1 MTDSSH
7 FQECSFCGKPKNAV
21 KKLIVGDNVAI
32 CNDCIS
38 LCGDLLKDG
47 PDSEVESTEANSLY
61 PDDIKRFLDQYVI
74 GQDRAKMILGVAVS
88 NHYKR
93 INHKSDTL
101 SVQKANVLVLGPTG
115 SGKTLLAK
123 TVAKY
128 LDVPFVVA
136 DATTLTEA
144 GYVGADVDSM
154 ISLLVQRADGDIEK
168 AQRGIVF
175 IDEIDKIGRKS
186 ESASITRDVSGEG
199 VQQALLKIIEGTE
212 CQVMP
217 NSTGRKH
224 PGKETIQINTA
235 NILFICG
242 GAFDGLEKI
251 IQLRSQKTGIGFV
264 AEIASQETG
273 SLNKYLHQIES
284 YDLVKFGLIPEF
296 VGRLPVI
303 AVLNELDVSDL
314 IKILLEPKNALI
326 KQYMKLFQFQNVDL
340 EFTKD
345 ALYLIAENAVKKKT
359 GARGLRSIIEH
370 CLLDIMFQ
378 LPNLSNVSKVIIDES
393 VISKNQHAKI
403 IYK

>member
-47 PDSEVESTEANSLY
+47 PDSDVESTEAKSLY

-217 NSTGRKH
+217 SSTGRKH
-224 PGKETIQINTA
+224 PGKETITVDTS
-235 NILFICG
+235 NILFIAG
-242 GAFDGLEKI
+242 GAFVGIDKI
-251 IQLRSQKTGIGFV
+251 IERRTSKSSIGFV
-264 AEIASQETG
+264 DNSDKVMGEAEVSPD
-273 SLNKYLHQIES
+273 
-284 YDLVKFGLIPEF
+284 DLVKFGLIPEF
-296 VGRLPVI
+296 VGRFGCVVEIDELSKEDLVKVLTTVKSNYLEQYKYLFGIDGIELSFTDGAVDYI
-303 AVLNELDVSDL
+303 AG
-314 IKILLEPKNALI
+314 
-326 KQYMKLFQFQNVDL
+326 Q
-340 EFTKD
+340 
-345 ALYLIAENAVKKKT
+345 AVEMKT
-359 GARGLRSIIEH
+359 GARSLHNQLEKI
-370 CLLDIMFQ
+370 LLPHMYGIRKYVDDSVKS
-378 LPNLSNVSKVIIDES
+378 LVITRELAES
-393 VISKNQHAKI
+393 PRHLLV
-403 IYK
+403 

>member
-47 PDSEVESTEANSLY
+47 PDSDVESSEVKSLY

-224 PGKETIQINTA
+224 PGKETITVDTS
-235 NILFICG
+235 NILFIAG
-242 GAFDGLEKI
+242 GAFVGIDKI
-251 IQLRSQKTGIGFV
+251 IERRTSKSSIGFV
-264 AEIASQETG
+264 DNSDKVMGETEV
-273 SLNKYLHQIES
+273 SPD
-284 YDLVKFGLIPEF
+284 DLVKFGLIPEF
-296 VGRLPVI
+296 VGRFGCVVEIDELTKEDLVKVLTTVKSNYLEQYKYLFGIDGIELSFTDDAVDYI
-303 AVLNELDVSDL
+303 AG
-314 IKILLEPKNALI
+314 
-326 KQYMKLFQFQNVDL
+326 Q
-340 EFTKD
+340 
-345 ALYLIAENAVKKKT
+345 AVEMKT
-359 GARGLRSIIEH
+359 GARSLHNQLEKILLPHMYGIRKYVDDGVKSLIITRELAESPRH
-370 CLLDIMFQ
+370 LL
-378 LPNLSNVSKVIIDES
+378 V
-393 VISKNQHAKI
+393 
-403 IYK
+403 

>member
-224 PGKETIQINTA
+224 PGKETITVDTS
-235 NILFICG
+235 NILFIAG
-242 GAFDGLEKI
+242 GAFVGIDKI
-251 IQLRSQKTGIGFV
+251 IERRTSKSSIGFV
-264 AEIASQETG
+264 DNSDKVMGETEV
-273 SLNKYLHQIES
+273 SPD
-284 YDLVKFGLIPEF
+284 DLVKFGLIPEF
-296 VGRLPVI
+296 VGRFGCVVEIDELSKEDLVKVLTTVKSNYLEQYKYLFGIDGIELSFTDDAVDYI
-303 AVLNELDVSDL
+303 AG
-314 IKILLEPKNALI
+314 
-326 KQYMKLFQFQNVDL
+326 Q
-340 EFTKD
+340 
-345 ALYLIAENAVKKKT
+345 AVEMKT
-359 GARGLRSIIEH
+359 GARSLHNQLEKILLPHMYGIRKYVDDGVKSLIITRELAESPRH
-370 CLLDIMFQ
+370 LL
-378 LPNLSNVSKVIIDES
+378 V
-393 VISKNQHAKI
+393 
-403 IYK
+403 

>member
-47 PDSEVESTEANSLY
+47 SDSDVESTEAKSLY

-217 NSTGRKH
+217 SSTGRKH
-224 PGKETIQINTA
+224 PGKETITVDTS
-235 NILFICG
+235 NILFIAG
-242 GAFDGLEKI
+242 GAFVGIDKI
-251 IQLRSQKTGIGFV
+251 IERRTSKSSIGFV
-264 AEIASQETG
+264 DNSDKVMGEAEVSPD
-273 SLNKYLHQIES
+273 
-284 YDLVKFGLIPEF
+284 DLVKFGLIPEF
-296 VGRLPVI
+296 VGRFGCVVEIDELSKEDLVKVLTTVKSNYLEQYKYLFGIDGIELSFTDGAVDYI
-303 AVLNELDVSDL
+303 AG
-314 IKILLEPKNALI
+314 
-326 KQYMKLFQFQNVDL
+326 Q
-340 EFTKD
+340 
-345 ALYLIAENAVKKKT
+345 AVEMKT
-359 GARGLRSIIEH
+359 GARSLHNQLEKI
-370 CLLDIMFQ
+370 LLPHMYGIRKYVDDSVKS
-378 LPNLSNVSKVIIDES
+378 LVITRELAES
-393 VISKNQHAKI
+393 PRHLLV
-403 IYK
+403 

>member
-47 PDSEVESTEANSLY
+47 PDFDVESNEVKSLY

-224 PGKETIQINTA
+224 PGKETITVDTS
-235 NILFICG
+235 NILFIAG
-242 GAFDGLEKI
+242 GAFVGIDKI
-251 IQLRSQKTGIGFV
+251 IERRTSKSSIGFV
-264 AEIASQETG
+264 DNSDKVMGETEV
-273 SLNKYLHQIES
+273 SPD
-284 YDLVKFGLIPEF
+284 DLVKFGLIPEF
-296 VGRLPVI
+296 VGRFGCVVEIDELTKEDLVKVLTTVKSNYLEQYKYLFGIDGIELSFTDDAVDYI
-303 AVLNELDVSDL
+303 AG
-314 IKILLEPKNALI
+314 
-326 KQYMKLFQFQNVDL
+326 Q
-340 EFTKD
+340 
-345 ALYLIAENAVKKKT
+345 AVEMKT
-359 GARGLRSIIEH
+359 GARSLHNQLEKILLPHMYGIRKYVDDGVKSLIITRELAESPRH
-370 CLLDIMFQ
+370 LL
-378 LPNLSNVSKVIIDES
+378 V
-393 VISKNQHAKI
+393 
-403 IYK
+403 

>member
-47 PDSEVESTEANSLY
+47 PDFDVESSEVKSLY

-224 PGKETIQINTA
+224 PGKETITVDTS
-235 NILFICG
+235 NILFIAG
-242 GAFDGLEKI
+242 GAFVGIDKI
-251 IQLRSQKTGIGFV
+251 IERRTSKSSIGFV
-264 AEIASQETG
+264 DNSDKVMGETEV
-273 SLNKYLHQIES
+273 SPD
-284 YDLVKFGLIPEF
+284 DLVKFGLIPEF
-296 VGRLPVI
+296 VGRFGCVVEIDELTKEDLVKVLTTVKSNYLEQYKYLFGIDGIELSFTDDAVDYI
-303 AVLNELDVSDL
+303 AG
-314 IKILLEPKNALI
+314 
-326 KQYMKLFQFQNVDL
+326 Q
-340 EFTKD
+340 
-345 ALYLIAENAVKKKT
+345 AVEMKT
-359 GARGLRSIIEH
+359 GARSLHNQLEKILLPHMYGIRKYVDDGVKSLIITRELAESPRH
-370 CLLDIMFQ
+370 LL
-378 LPNLSNVSKVIIDES
+378 V
-393 VISKNQHAKI
+393 
-403 IYK
+403 

>member
-47 PDSEVESTEANSLY
+47 PDSEVESDEAKSLY

-224 PGKETIQINTA
+224 PGKETITVDTS
-235 NILFICG
+235 NILFIAG
-242 GAFDGLEKI
+242 GAFVGIDKI
-251 IQLRSQKTGIGFV
+251 IERRTSKSSIGFV
-264 AEIASQETG
+264 DNSDKVMGEAEVSPD
-273 SLNKYLHQIES
+273 
-284 YDLVKFGLIPEF
+284 DLVKFGLIPEF
-296 VGRLPVI
+296 VGRFGCVVEIDELTKEDLVKVLTTVKSNYLEQYKYLFGIDGIELSFTDDAVDYI
-303 AVLNELDVSDL
+303 AG
-314 IKILLEPKNALI
+314 
-326 KQYMKLFQFQNVDL
+326 Q
-340 EFTKD
+340 
-345 ALYLIAENAVKKKT
+345 AVEMKT
-359 GARGLRSIIEH
+359 GARSLHNQLEKILLPHMYGIRKYVDDGVKSLIITRELAESPRH
-370 CLLDIMFQ
+370 LL
-378 LPNLSNVSKVIIDES
+378 V
-393 VISKNQHAKI
+393 
-403 IYK
+403 

>member
-1 MTDSSH
+1 MTLSTH

-21 KKLIVGDNVAI
+21 KKLIVGDSVAI
-32 CNDCIS
+32 CDQCID
-38 LCGDLLKDG
+38 LCGDLLKD
-47 PDSEVESTEANSLY
+47 EVAADEQPKESSLY
-61 PDDIKRFLDQYVI
+61 ADDIKRFLDQYVI
-74 GQDRAKMILGVAVS
+74 GQDRAKQILSVAVS

-101 SVQKANVLVLGPTG
+101 TIQKANVLVLGPTG

-224 PGKETIQINTA
+224 PGKETVTVDTS
-235 NILFICG
+235 NILFIAG
-242 GAFDGLEKI
+242 GAFVGIDKI
-251 IQLRSQKTGIGFV
+251 IERRSSKTSIGFV
-264 AEIASQETG
+264 DNSEVELGADEVSPD
-273 SLNKYLHQIES
+273 
-284 YDLVKFGLIPEF
+284 DLVKFGLIPEF
-296 VGRLPVI
+296 VGRFSCVVEIDELSKEDLVK
-303 AVLNELDVSDL
+303 VLTSVKSNYLEQYKYLFGIDGIELTFSD
-314 IKILLEPKNALI
+314 
-326 KQYMKLFQFQNVDL
+326 
-340 EFTKD
+340 D
-345 ALYLIAENAVKKKT
+345 AIDYIAEQAVVMKT
-359 GARGLRSIIEH
+359 GARSLHNQLEKI
-370 CLLDIMFQ
+370 LLPHMFGMKQ
-378 LPNLSNVSKVIIDES
+378 YVEANTKSLNITRELAENPKHLLS
-393 VISKNQHAKI
+393 
-403 IYK
+403 